1 MQPFWQ
7 RVAETVTWCSP
18 RANPSD
24 PRHSLRSE
32 EIGNEEIKDW
42 DTEKN
47 YVICMKWIAQ
57 HRQCNLPTAALLA
70 ATPDLCG
77 GRFVLFFPDSNL
89 ADGAAEDASRGF
101 FDTFNTP
108 PWDAWVAFVS
118 GDGNS
123 GDENLNR
130 CRTNYLVAWVPPVF
144 LEVAASGIRVNP
156 EECIQWLDETDVS
169 LAKFLQDG
177 IQ

>member
-7 RVAETVTWCSP
+7 RVAETIAWCLP
-18 RANPSD
+18 RADPSD

-32 EIGNEEIKDW
+32 EITNDEIKDW
-42 DTEKN
+42 DLEKN
-47 YVICMKWIAQ
+47 YVGCMRWLSQVRRSK
-57 HRQCNLPTAALLA
+57 LETTVPVA
-70 ATPDLCG
+70 ATPDLCD
-77 GRFVLFFPDSNL
+77 GRLVLFFPDQNL
-89 ADGAAEDASRGF
+89 SDGAAEAESRGF
-101 FDTFNTP
+101 FDLYNTP

-118 GDGNS
+118 SDGNFGEGNS
-123 GDENLNR
+123 NR

-144 LEVAASGIRVNP
+144 VKDAASGIRVNP

-169 LAKFLQDG
+169 LAKLLHDG